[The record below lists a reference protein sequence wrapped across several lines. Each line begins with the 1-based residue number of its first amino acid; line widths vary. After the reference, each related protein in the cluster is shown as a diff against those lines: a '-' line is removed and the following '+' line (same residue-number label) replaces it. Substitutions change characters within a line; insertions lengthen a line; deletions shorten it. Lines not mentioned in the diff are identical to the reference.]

1 MQPRYPLKSKW
12 YYKDAMLSI
21 FELFTKPPS
30 LKTLNLKRYLVN
42 FSLNRLASGV
52 DNIHLDVHI
61 SNQVHNS
68 LKRTAFLLMFKHSQ
82 TEDYS
87 TAYKK
92 EYCNNEK
99 KNLKH
104 LCTDI
109 LMDGINKAKAESEV
123 QIDFLGQAALAKM
136 FLEEIKNQY
145 EKLITH
151 FESIIRAS
159 ELSYRPDQ
167 FVSFKIKE
175 KLTEIKLNQNRIVRL
190 VGKELFQILADIN
203 ATSLRNI
210 RESNFPPEYILPDNF
225 FINPTLHTD
234 NPADDFFLIEEYVL
248 LGQRSEDTDD
258 YESVKSII
266 YELLAKTD
274 LAHKRTKS
282 EDSTGAH
289 GNVKTNQKLIL
300 STDASA
306 LDTWIME
313 ISNIDRM
320 FNYCQSKEQYKAA
333 KSGQESKEIVR
344 RFKSRIEIQKKL
356 LNLFYRKFKK
366 LQLLQLVVAAFEM
379 KSVYA
384 GYCPPLGPIKV
395 REFLLKRWS
404 RKPIVRLLKRQ
415 KSLNG
420 KIFSLLPLH
429 KTSRRIKNSFFQ
441 KKKKHMLN
449 YLRQFFRYH
458 RDMNN
463 NRILKNGMNAINL
476 IQEEKMLV
484 LSKGNR
490 SLYEYLLPSER
501 VMEDRPIINHVIIKA
516 DIRGS
521 IEINNIMRARRL
533 NPASYFSLNFFDPI
547 SEILFDY
554 GASKVFIEG
563 DAIILSIF
571 ENEDTPHGWYSV
583 ARACCLAIRMLQIVQ
598 WYNVKNQ
605 ENSLPIL
612 EFGIGICYSQGPPAF
627 LFDGDS
633 RIMISAAINM
643 ADRLSGCNKRL
654 RQRLHDHNQ
663 LFNIFVF
670 KNATRRE
677 TDETANDPYIRY
689 NVNGIELTEDG
700 FAKLES
706 EINLKSIMYPAGKNN
721 KVILY
726 TGKVP
731 TLNGN
736 YETVVIREATI
747 LAVKPDTLDVIA
759 DTYRK
764 YYEVCT
770 SPEIYEYVK
779 TASRRK

>member
-1 MQPRYPLKSKW
+1 
-12 YYKDAMLSI
+12 MLNI
-21 FELFTKPPS
+21 FHFFTKPPS
-30 LKTLNLKRYLVN
+30 LKTLNLKRYFVN
-42 FSLNRLASGV
+42 FSLSRMSSGI

-61 SNQVHNS
+61 SAQVHNC

-82 TEDYS
+82 SQDYS
-87 TAYKK
+87 TTYKE
-92 EYCNNEK
+92 EYCDNEK
-99 KNLKH
+99 KDLKH

-123 QIDFLGQAALAKM
+123 QIDFLGQTALAKM

-145 EKLITH
+145 EKLIIH
-151 FESIIRAS
+151 FEGIIRAS

-175 KLTEIKLNQNRIVRL
+175 KLTEIKLSQNRIVRL
-190 VGKELFQILADIN
+190 VGEELFQILDDIN
-203 ATSLRNI
+203 TNNLRNI
-210 RESNFPPEYILPDNF
+210 RESNFPPQHILPDNF
-225 FINPTLHTD
+225 FINPTLHVD
-234 NPADDFFLIEEYVL
+234 NTADDFLLIEEYVL
-248 LGQRSEDTDD
+248 LGQRSEDIDN

-266 YELLAKTD
+266 YDLFAKTD
-274 LAHKRTKS
+274 LAHKNVKS
-282 EDSTGAH
+282 EDSTGARE
-289 GNVKTNQKLIL
+289 NIKTNQEMIL
-300 STDASA
+300 SANASA
-306 LDTWIME
+306 VNPWIME
-313 ISNIDRM
+313 ISNTDRM
-320 FNYCQSKEQYKAA
+320 FNYFESKEQYKVS
-333 KSGQESKEIVR
+333 KNGQEPKANVR
-344 RFKSRIEIQKKL
+344 RFKSRMKIQKKF

-366 LQLLQLVVAAFEM
+366 SQLLKQVVADFEM

-384 GYCPPLGPIKV
+384 DYCPPLGPIKV
-395 REFLLKRWS
+395 REYLLDPWS
-404 RKPIVRLLKRQ
+404 RKPIVRQLKRQ
-415 KSLNG
+415 RSMNG
-420 KIFSLLPLH
+420 KKFSLSPLR
-429 KTSRRIKNSFFQ
+429 KTSRRIINSSVQ
-441 KKKKHMLN
+441 KKKLHLLN

-463 NRILKNGMNAINL
+463 NGILKNGMNAINL

-484 LSKGNR
+484 LSKENR

-501 VMEDRPIINHVIIKA
+501 VMEESPIINHVIIKA

-583 ARACCLAIRMLQIVQ
+583 ARACCLAIRMLQIVHH
-598 WYNVKNQ
+598 YNVKNQ

-612 EFGIGICYSQGPPAF
+612 EFGIGICHSHGPPAY

-633 RIMISAAINM
+633 RIMISPAINL

-654 RQRLHDHNQ
+654 RLRLNDHNQ
-663 LFNIFVF
+663 LFNLYVF
-670 KNATRRE
+670 KNARGEE
-677 TDETANDPYIRY
+677 TEETADDLYMRY

-706 EINLKSIMYPAGKNN
+706 EINLKRIMYPVGKNN
-721 KVILY
+721 KVKLY

-736 YETVVIREATI
+736 YENIVIREATI
-747 LAVKPDTLDVIA
+747 LAVKPETLDVIG

-770 SPEIYEYVK
+770 HPEIYEYVK
-779 TASRRK
+779 TALRRK

>member
-1 MQPRYPLKSKW
+1 
-12 YYKDAMLSI
+12 MLNI
-21 FELFTKPPS
+21 FHFFTKPPS

-42 FSLNRLASGV
+42 FSLNRLVSGV

-61 SNQVHNS
+61 SAQVHNS

-87 TAYKK
+87 TAYKE
-92 EYCNNEK
+92 EYCDNEK
-99 KNLKH
+99 RDLKNL
-104 LCTDI
+104 CTEI
-109 LMDGINKAKAESEV
+109 LMDGVNKAKAESEV

-145 EKLITH
+145 EKLLTH
-151 FESIIRAS
+151 FEGIIRAS

-175 KLTEIKLNQNRIVRL
+175 KLTEIKLNQNRIIRL
-190 VGKELFQILADIN
+190 VGEELFQILADIN
-203 ATSLRNI
+203 ASNLKNI
-210 RESNFPPEYILPDNF
+210 RESNFPSEHILPDNF
-225 FINPTLHTD
+225 FTNPTLHID
-234 NPADDFFLIEEYVL
+234 NTADDFFLIEEYVL
-248 LGQRSEDTDD
+248 LGQRSEDTDN

-266 YELLAKTD
+266 YDLIARTD
-274 LAHKRTKS
+274 LVHKNVKN

-289 GNVKTNQKLIL
+289 ENTKINRGIIISTN
-300 STDASA
+300 ASA
-306 LDTWIME
+306 LNPWIME

-320 FNYCQSKEQYKAA
+320 FNYFKSKEQYKV
-333 KSGQESKEIVR
+333 SKNAQVPKETIR
-344 RFKSRIEIQKKL
+344 RFKSRMKIQKKL

-366 LQLLQLVVAAFEM
+366 SQLLHQVVAAFEM

-384 GYCPPLGPIKV
+384 DYCPPLEPIKV
-395 REFLLKRWS
+395 REYLLDPWS
-404 RKPIVRLLKRQ
+404 RKPIVRQLKRQ
-415 KSLNG
+415 KLLNG
-420 KIFSLLPLH
+420 KTYSLSPLR
-429 KTSRRIKNSFFQ
+429 KTGRRIKNISIQ
-441 KKKKHMLN
+441 KKKRHLLN

-458 RDMNN
+458 RDMSN

-476 IQEEKMLV
+476 IREEKMLV

-501 VMEDRPIINHVIIKA
+501 VLEERSIINHVIIKA

-571 ENEDTPHGWYSV
+571 ENENTPHGWYSV
-583 ARACCLAIRMLQIVQ
+583 ARACCLAIRILQIVHR
-598 WYNVKNQ
+598 YNVKNQ

-612 EFGIGICYSQGPPAF
+612 EFGIGICFSQGSPTF

-633 RIMISAAINM
+633 RIMISAAINL

-654 RQRLHDHNQ
+654 RMRLNDHNQ
-663 LFNIFVF
+663 LFNLFVF
-670 KNATRRE
+670 KNARGE
-677 TDETANDPYIRY
+677 ENEEIADDPYIRY

-700 FAKLES
+700 FAKLEN
-706 EINLKSIMYPAGKNN
+706 EINLKSIMYPVGKNN
-721 KVILY
+721 KVNLY

-731 TLNGN
+731 TLNGD
-736 YETVVIREATI
+736 YEPVVIREATI
-747 LAVKPDTLDVIA
+747 LAVKPETLDVIG

-770 SPEIYEYVK
+770 HPEIYEYVK
-779 TASRRK
+779 TALRRK

>member
-1 MQPRYPLKSKW
+1 
-12 YYKDAMLSI
+12 MLNI
-21 FELFTKPPS
+21 FHFFTKVPS
-30 LKTLNLKRYLVN
+30 LKPLNLQRYLVN

-52 DNIHLDVHI
+52 DNIHLDVYI
-61 SNQVHNS
+61 STQVLNS

-82 TEDYS
+82 TEEYL
-87 TAYKK
+87 TAYKE

-99 KNLKH
+99 KDLKH

-109 LMDGINKAKAESEV
+109 LRDGISRAKSESEV
-123 QIDFLGQAALAKM
+123 QIDFLGQAALVKM
-136 FLEEIKNQY
+136 FLEEIKNKY
-145 EKLITH
+145 EKLIIH
-151 FESIIRAS
+151 FEGIIRAS

-190 VGKELFQILADIN
+190 VGEELFQLLADVN
-203 ATSLRNI
+203 ASLRNI
-210 RESNFPPEYILPDNF
+210 RESNFPPQDILPDNF
-225 FINPTLHTD
+225 FINPTLHMD
-234 NPADDFFLIEEYVL
+234 NTADDFFLIEEYVL
-248 LGQRSEDTDD
+248 LGQRSEDTDN

-266 YELLAKTD
+266 YGLLGKTD
-274 LAHKRTKS
+274 LAHPSAES
-282 EDSTGAH
+282 EDSIGAH
-289 GNVKTNQKLIL
+289 ENSKANQKVIL
-300 STDASA
+300 RANASA
-306 LDTWIME
+306 LNPWIME

-320 FNYCQSKEQYKAA
+320 LNYFESRDQLKASKN
-333 KSGQESKEIVR
+333 GQEPKEFISQL
-344 RFKSRIEIQKKL
+344 KSRMKIQKTL

-366 LQLLQLVVAAFEM
+366 AHLLKQVVAAFEM
-379 KSVYA
+379 KSIYVD
-384 GYCPPLGPIKV
+384 YCPPLGPIKV
-395 REFLLKRWS
+395 REFLLEPRS
-404 RKPIVRLLKRQ
+404 RKLIARQLKRQ
-415 KSLNG
+415 KSMNG
-420 KIFSLLPLH
+420 KILPFSALR
-429 KTSRRIKNSFFQ
+429 KTRRRIINSSVQ
-441 KKKKHMLN
+441 KKKRHLFN

-458 RDMNN
+458 RDMSN
-463 NRILKNGMNAINL
+463 NRTLKNGMNAINL
-476 IQEEKMLV
+476 IQGEKMLV
-484 LSKGNR
+484 LSRGNK

-501 VMEDRPIINHVIIKA
+501 VMEEKPIINHVIIKA

-547 SEILFDY
+547 SKILFNY

-598 WYNVKNQ
+598 QYNVKNQ

-612 EFGIGICYSQGPPAF
+612 EFGVGICYSQGPPAF

-633 RIMISAAINM
+633 RIMISPAINL

-654 RQRLHDHNQ
+654 RLQLNDHNQ
-663 LFNIFVF
+663 LFNLFVF
-670 KNATRRE
+670 KNALRKE
-677 TDETANDPYIRY
+677 TEEMADDLYIRY

-700 FAKLES
+700 FAKLAS
-706 EINLKSIMYPAGKNN
+706 EINLKSIMYDADKNN
-721 KVILY
+721 KVKLY

-736 YETVVIREATI
+736 YEPLVIRESTI
-747 LAVKPDTLDVIA
+747 LAVKPETIDVIG

-770 SPEIYEYVK
+770 SQKIYEYVK
-779 TASRRK
+779 KAL

>member
-1 MQPRYPLKSKW
+1 MLNIFHFFSKPL
-12 YYKDAMLSI
+12 
-21 FELFTKPPS
+21 S
-30 LKTLNLKRYLVN
+30 LEKLNLKRYLVN

-61 SNQVHNS
+61 SAQVHNS

-82 TEDYS
+82 SEDYS
-87 TAYKK
+87 TAYKE
-92 EYCNNEK
+92 EYCDNEK
-99 KNLKH
+99 KDLKH

-123 QIDFLGQAALAKM
+123 QIDFLGQTALAKM
-136 FLEEIKNQY
+136 FIEEIKNQY

-151 FESIIRAS
+151 FEGIIRSS

-175 KLTEIKLNQNRIVRL
+175 KLTEIKLNQNRVIRL
-190 VGKELFQILADIN
+190 VGEELFQILADIN
-203 ATSLRNI
+203 ASSLRNI

-225 FINPTLHTD
+225 FINPTLHIDTT
-234 NPADDFFLIEEYVL
+234 ADDFFLIEEYVL
-248 LGQRSEDTDD
+248 LGQRAGDMDN

-266 YELLAKTD
+266 YDLLAKTD
-274 LAHKRTKS
+274 LAH
-282 EDSTGAH
+282 
-289 GNVKTNQKLIL
+289 I
-300 STDASA
+300 SA
-306 LDTWIME
+306 LDIWIME

-320 FNYCQSKEQYKAA
+320 FNYFESKEQYKVS
-333 KSGQESKEIVR
+333 KNGQETKEIVR
-344 RFKSRIEIQKKL
+344 LIKSRMKMQKKL

-366 LQLLQLVVAAFEM
+366 SQLLEQVVAAFEM

-384 GYCPPLGPIKV
+384 DYCPPLGPIKV
-395 REFLLKRWS
+395 REYLLEPWS
-404 RKPIVRLLKRQ
+404 RKPIVRQLKRQ
-415 KSLNG
+415 KLLNS
-420 KIFSLLPLH
+420 KTFSLSPLR
-429 KTSRRIKNSFFQ
+429 KTRSRIKSSPVQ
-441 KKKKHMLN
+441 KKKQHLLN
-449 YLRQFFRYH
+449 YLRQFSRYH
-458 RDMNN
+458 RDMSN

-490 SLYEYLLPSER
+490 SLYEYLLSSER
-501 VMEDRPIINHVIIKA
+501 VMEERPIINHVIIKA

-521 IEINNIMRARRL
+521 IEINNMMRARKL

-598 WYNVKNQ
+598 HYNAKNQ

-612 EFGIGICYSQGPPAF
+612 EFGIGICYSQDPPAF

-633 RIMISAAINM
+633 RIMISPAINL
-643 ADRLSGCNKRL
+643 ADRLSGCNRRL
-654 RQRLHDHNQ
+654 RMRLNDHDQ
-663 LFNIFVF
+663 LFNLYVF
-670 KNATRRE
+670 KNAPRE
-677 TDETANDPYIRY
+677 ETEEITDDLYMRY

-706 EINLKSIMYPAGKNN
+706 EINLKSIMYPVDKNN
-721 KVILY
+721 KVKLY

-736 YETVVIREATI
+736 YEPVAIREATI
-747 LAVKPDTLDVIA
+747 LAVKPETLDVIG

-770 SPEIYEYVK
+770 HPEIYEYVK
-779 TASRRK
+779 TALRRK